1 MFEKSRQATT
11 PFSELRNPGSLRR
24 VWPAKEE
31 KSFYSGW
38 KLERLIGIN
47 SFSKIFISLP
57 LQKYDSDLL
66 NPTDLRRRLEQ
77 VSNSKKV
84 PTKEM
89 KEVQKQKKSNER
101 INEVQAGDKTE
112 EERPN
117 METSKSA
124 LNPITEKLED
134 IAEKIDKERIES
146 EAKWEKSQREL
157 EEVNF
162 LLFMMSSWSDNHLV
176 IT

>member
-1 MFEKSRQATT
+1 M
-11 PFSELRNPGSLRR
+11 
-24 VWPAKEE
+24 
-31 KSFYSGW
+31 
-38 KLERLIGIN
+38 
-47 SFSKIFISLP
+47 
-57 LQKYDSDLL
+57 QKYDSDLL

-84 PTKEM
+84 PM
-89 KEVQKQKKSNER
+89 KEVQKKKKSNER

-162 LLFMMSSWSDNHLV
+162 MLFMVISRSDNHLV

>member
-1 MFEKSRQATT
+1 M
-11 PFSELRNPGSLRR
+11 
-24 VWPAKEE
+24 
-31 KSFYSGW
+31 
-38 KLERLIGIN
+38 
-47 SFSKIFISLP
+47 
-57 LQKYDSDLL
+57 QKYDSDLL

-84 PTKEM
+84 PM
-89 KEVQKQKKSNER
+89 KEVQKQKKINER

-162 LLFMMSSWSDNHLV
+162 LLFMVISWSDNHLV

>member
-1 MFEKSRQATT
+1 M
-11 PFSELRNPGSLRR
+11 
-24 VWPAKEE
+24 
-31 KSFYSGW
+31 
-38 KLERLIGIN
+38 
-47 SFSKIFISLP
+47 
-57 LQKYDSDLL
+57 QKYDSDLL

-84 PTKEM
+84 PL
-89 KEVQKQKKSNER
+89 KEVQKQKKINER

-117 METSKSA
+117 METSKIA

-162 LLFMMSSWSDNHLV
+162 LLFMVISWSDNHLV

>member
-1 MFEKSRQATT
+1 M
-11 PFSELRNPGSLRR
+11 
-24 VWPAKEE
+24 
-31 KSFYSGW
+31 
-38 KLERLIGIN
+38 
-47 SFSKIFISLP
+47 
-57 LQKYDSDLL
+57 QKYDSDLL

-84 PTKEM
+84 PL

-101 INEVQAGDKTE
+101 INDVQAGDKTV

-162 LLFMMSSWSDNHLV
+162 LLFMMSSW
-176 IT
+176 

>member
-1 MFEKSRQATT
+1 M
-11 PFSELRNPGSLRR
+11 
-24 VWPAKEE
+24 
-31 KSFYSGW
+31 
-38 KLERLIGIN
+38 
-47 SFSKIFISLP
+47 
-57 LQKYDSDLL
+57 QKYDSDLL

-84 PTKEM
+84 PL

-101 INEVQAGDKTE
+101 INDVQAGDKTV

>member
-1 MFEKSRQATT
+1 M
-11 PFSELRNPGSLRR
+11 
-24 VWPAKEE
+24 
-31 KSFYSGW
+31 
-38 KLERLIGIN
+38 
-47 SFSKIFISLP
+47 
-57 LQKYDSDLL
+57 QKYDSDLL

-84 PTKEM
+84 PL

-101 INEVQAGDKTE
+101 INEVQAGDKTV

-124 LNPITEKLED
+124 LNPIKEKLED

-162 LLFMMSSWSDNHLV
+162 LLFMMSS
-176 IT
+176 

>member
-1 MFEKSRQATT
+1 MIE
-11 PFSELRNPGSLRR
+11 
-24 VWPAKEE
+24 
-31 KSFYSGW
+31 
-38 KLERLIGIN
+38 IN

-84 PTKEM
+84 PL
-89 KEVQKQKKSNER
+89 KEVQKQKKINER

-162 LLFMMSSWSDNHLV
+162 FLGQT
-176 IT
+176 II

>member
-1 MFEKSRQATT
+1 M
-11 PFSELRNPGSLRR
+11 
-24 VWPAKEE
+24 
-31 KSFYSGW
+31 
-38 KLERLIGIN
+38 
-47 SFSKIFISLP
+47 
-57 LQKYDSDLL
+57 QKYDSDLL

-84 PTKEM
+84 PM

-101 INEVQAGDKTE
+101 INEVQAGDKTV

-162 LLFMMSSWSDNHLV
+162 FLGQT
-176 IT
+176 II

>member
-1 MFEKSRQATT
+1 M
-11 PFSELRNPGSLRR
+11 
-24 VWPAKEE
+24 
-31 KSFYSGW
+31 
-38 KLERLIGIN
+38 
-47 SFSKIFISLP
+47 
-57 LQKYDSDLL
+57 QKYDSDLL

-84 PTKEM
+84 PLKEV

-101 INEVQAGDKTE
+101 INDVQAGDKTV

>member
-1 MFEKSRQATT
+1 MIE
-11 PFSELRNPGSLRR
+11 
-24 VWPAKEE
+24 
-31 KSFYSGW
+31 
-38 KLERLIGIN
+38 II

-89 KEVQKQKKSNER
+89 KEVQKKKKSNER

-162 LLFMMSSWSDNHLV
+162 LLFIYGDLLVRQSFSDHLV
-176 IT
+176 TWSFGDLVRLKDWMMTK

>member
-1 MFEKSRQATT
+1 M
-11 PFSELRNPGSLRR
+11 
-24 VWPAKEE
+24 
-31 KSFYSGW
+31 
-38 KLERLIGIN
+38 
-47 SFSKIFISLP
+47 
-57 LQKYDSDLL
+57 QKYDSDLL

-84 PTKEM
+84 PL
-89 KEVQKQKKSNER
+89 KEVQKQKKINER

-117 METSKSA
+117 METSKIA

-162 LLFMMSSWSDNHLV
+162 LLFMV
-176 IT
+176 IS

>member
-1 MFEKSRQATT
+1 M
-11 PFSELRNPGSLRR
+11 
-24 VWPAKEE
+24 
-31 KSFYSGW
+31 
-38 KLERLIGIN
+38 
-47 SFSKIFISLP
+47 
-57 LQKYDSDLL
+57 QKYDSDLL

-84 PTKEM
+84 PL

-101 INEVQAGDKTE
+101 INDVQAGDKTV

-162 LLFMMSSWSDNHLV
+162 LLFMVISWSDNHLV

>member
-1 MFEKSRQATT
+1 M
-11 PFSELRNPGSLRR
+11 
-24 VWPAKEE
+24 
-31 KSFYSGW
+31 
-38 KLERLIGIN
+38 
-47 SFSKIFISLP
+47 
-57 LQKYDSDLL
+57 QKYDSDLL

-84 PTKEM
+84 PL
-89 KEVQKQKKSNER
+89 KEVQKQKKINER

-162 LLFMMSSWSDNHLV
+162 LLFMVISWSDNHLV

>member
-1 MFEKSRQATT
+1 MFEKSCQATT

-31 KSFYSGW
+31 KTFYSGW
-38 KLERLIGIN
+38 KLERLIEIN

-84 PTKEM
+84 PL
-89 KEVQKQKKSNER
+89 KEVQKQKKINER

-162 LLFMMSSWSDNHLV
+162 FLGQT
-176 IT
+176 II

>member
-1 MFEKSRQATT
+1 M
-11 PFSELRNPGSLRR
+11 
-24 VWPAKEE
+24 
-31 KSFYSGW
+31 
-38 KLERLIGIN
+38 
-47 SFSKIFISLP
+47 
-57 LQKYDSDLL
+57 QKYDSDLL

-84 PTKEM
+84 PM

-101 INEVQAGDKTE
+101 INDVQAEDKTV

-162 LLFMMSSWSDNHLV
+162 LLFMVSSWSDNHLV